1 MASFSNEEPLKEV
14 ACNETVAGL
23 KQKTLL
29 TTNLRAEIWEK
40 SAEKL
45 GFRVGED
52 KEEKKI
58 W

>member
-1 MASFSNEEPLKEV
+1 MLP
-14 ACNETVAGL
+14 
-23 KQKTLL
+23 
-29 TTNLRAEIWEK
+29 EIWEK